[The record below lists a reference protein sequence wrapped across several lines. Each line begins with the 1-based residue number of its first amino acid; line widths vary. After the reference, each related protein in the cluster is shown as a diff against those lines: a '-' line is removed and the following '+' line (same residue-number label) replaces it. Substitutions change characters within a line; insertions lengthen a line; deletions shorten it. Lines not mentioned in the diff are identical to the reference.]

1 MKLIHGLI
9 NFFKIILTMILGFFL
24 RPFKNN
30 KQVDNNNDTDSTENG
45 SSKFINII
53 PTDQSSLPDTKNI
66 KEDNHDG
73 TTDNII
79 LDLPKSKLEDIKKN
93 ALTSNEIIYTKELI
107 TALIEKE
114 IEHVYKDQKL
124 EIKKVNK
131 ELEEKIKKFEEKVI
145 PKVEKQ
151 IEFYHLKKLD
161 DVKKEVEVIV
171 KDELKEFPILTP
183 VVKTNEEQ
191 KDLSDNTLQV
201 SPIDP
206 VLDLPKPKVKSS
218 YSLAFVKE
226 RELNLKDDYVPKVDS
241 NAIASTNKDN
251 DIKNTLSERKT
262 SMVKNGIPAN
272 PSPVTDTLK
281 NVAAVS
287 ATLGIKAIEEIV
299 TPTKEPTPV
308 EQQLQEPAPPPEILQ
323 TTQLDETDKELH
335 ELYEKLQ
342 DPTSI
347 EEIQLAEKQIE
358 DHKEKLEEL
367 KNEQNKLESPLLNEE
382 EKEQVQKQKEE
393 IEKKEEKIEYLVRDS
408 EISVITI
415 GVDDAISDSK
425 HEIEKE
431 DFFDKDYERIELQI
445 NKMLN
450 DITNTRLRY
459 GSKLSAKQKSKLE
472 RDENKLRDAKE
483 HIESQKQQDIANEQK
498 ELSDYIS
505 YDEINGLDEELK
517 RIDEENK
524 KEVNQ
529 EFLTRMDNLE
539 KMTREQVA
547 NVDKRLLFK
556 KLNKASMLLEMG
568 SILAFPFIRNRY
580 FFYFT
585 IGLIID
591 NHFNF
596 LNAFW
601 NRRMNKYEPADLSRI
616 KQGQDALNGALDI
629 TYQNILELDVIEQ
642 NALARYPELAND
654 PRFINQI
661 TNLRIKLNNNYNK
674 LMHKNKIMETY
685 YGKTKRHKKALKKE
699 LTPEN

>member
-107 TALIEKE
+107 TALIEEKL
-114 IEHVYKDQKL
+114 EHLYKDQKL

-201 SPIDP
+201 SPIEP

-241 NAIASTNKDN
+241 NAIASTSKDN

-299 TPTKEPTPV
+299 TPSKEPTPV

-323 TTQLDETDKELH
+323 TTQLNETDKELH

-347 EEIQLAEKQIE
+347 EEIQSIEKEIE
-358 DHKEKLEEL
+358 SQQDKLEEL
-367 KNEQNKLESPLLNEE
+367 KNEQDKLNEPLLSEE
-382 EKEQVQKQKEE
+382 QKEQAQKQKEE
-393 IEKKEEKIEYLVRDS
+393 IEKKEEKIDYLVRDS

-415 GVDDAISDSK
+415 GVDDAINDSK
-425 HEIEKE
+425 YEVQKE

-459 GSKLSAKQKSKLE
+459 GSKLSAKQKNKLE
-472 RDENKLRDAKE
+472 QEENKLLTAKE
-483 HIESQKQQDIANEQK
+483 HIASKKRQDIANEVQ
-498 ELSDYIS
+498 ELDNYITN
-505 YDEINGLDEELK
+505 DEMNGLNEELK
-517 RIDEENK
+517 RIDDENK
-524 KEVNQ
+524 KEVNR
-529 EFLTRMDNLE
+529 EFITRMDDLE
-539 KMTREQVA
+539 KMTKEQVA

-601 NRRMNKYEPADLSRI
+601 NRRMNKYEPADLSKIQKGR
-616 KQGQDALNGALDI
+616 DALNGALDI
-629 TYQNILELDVIEQ
+629 TYQNLVELDIIEQ
-642 NALARYPELAND
+642 DALSRYPELAND
-654 PRFINQI
+654 PRFINQV

-674 LMHKNKIMETY
+674 LMHRNKVMEHY
-685 YGKTKRHKKALKKE
+685 YSKTKKHQKILKKE
-699 LTPEN
+699 LKKN